1 MTNPGEWMMAR
12 RVEPWMGLA
21 MMVAVALPAAA
32 SAPLVDAA
40 AVALNGGNASNAVS
54 LATQALA
61 DASLSPHDRAQIL
74 LDRGLAHEMLGERDA
89 ALIDFTEALDA
100 RALTKPE
107 QARAYYDRGVT
118 LDEMTRTDDALGDY
132 AAAIKLL
139 PDFAAALNN
148 RANVYR
154 RTGKLDA
161 AQADYR
167 ASIQAGNAHP
177 EYPNYGLGQV
187 AEAAGNPQA
196 ARTYYQAA
204 VTANPGFALARDRL
218 AALGP
223 GADAVIQL
231 KPPGT
236 IQLKPPPAIRR
247 LPQVQPAYVQASV
260 PPALKPAL
268 NDAGGATA
276 APPPPAG
283 GLIQLGAWRSQAEA
297 ANAWSRIARA
307 SGSDL
312 AGLAPVV
319 VPVDL
324 PGKGRF
330 WRLRTDGGP
339 ELCRSLATK
348 GLSCLV
354 VRD

>member
-1 MTNPGEWMMAR
+1 MR
-12 RVEPWMGLA
+12 LRVAPWIGLA
-21 MMVAVALPAAA
+21 MMLTVLTAPAAA
-32 SAPLVDAA
+32 SPAPVDAA
-40 AVALNGGNASNAVS
+40 AVALSSGNASNALV

-61 DASLSPHDRAQIL
+61 DAGLSPHDRAQVL
-74 LDRGLAHEMLGERDA
+74 LDRGLAHEMLGEHDA
-89 ALIDFTEALDA
+89 ALVDFTESLEA

-132 AAAIKLL
+132 AAAIKLV
-139 PDFAAALNN
+139 PNFAAALNN

-161 AQADYR
+161 AQADYQ
-167 ASIQAGNAHP
+167 ASIQAGNPHP

-187 AEAAGNPQA
+187 AEAVGNPDA
-196 ARTYYQAA
+196 ARAYYQAA
-204 VTANPGFALARDRL
+204 LTANPQFALAHDRL
-218 AALGP
+218 AALGG

-236 IQLKPPPAIRR
+236 IQLKPPAIRR
-247 LPQVQPAYVQASV
+247 LTQVQPAYVQAST
-260 PPALKPAL
+260 PPTLKPAL
-268 NDAGGATA
+268 NEGRITA
-276 APPPPAG
+276 ASTPAPSATG
-283 GLIQLGAWRSQAEA
+283 TIQLGAWRSQAEA
-297 ANAWSRIARA
+297 ANAWSRIARV

-312 AGLAPVV
+312 AGLMPQVMA
-319 VPVDL
+319 VDL
-324 PGKGRF
+324 PGKGRY

-339 ELCRSLATK
+339 ELCRSLTAK

>member
-1 MTNPGEWMMAR
+1 MGL
-12 RVEPWMGLA
+12 GLA
-21 MMVAVALPAAA
+21 MMAAVALPAAA
-32 SAPLVDAA
+32 SPPLVDAA
-40 AVALNGGNASNAVS
+40 AVALNGGNASNAAN

-61 DASLSPHDRAQIL
+61 DTGLSPHDRARVL
-74 LDRGLAHEMLGERDA
+74 LDRGLAHEMLGEHDA
-89 ALIDFTEALDA
+89 ALVDFTEAVDVH
-100 RALTKPE
+100 ALTKPE

-161 AQADYR
+161 AQADYQ
-167 ASIQAGNAHP
+167 ASIHAGNPHP

-196 ARTYYQAA
+196 ARAYYQAA

-231 KPPGT
+231 KPPGA
-236 IQLKPPPAIRR
+236 IQLKPPAIRR

-268 NDAGGATA
+268 NDAGGA
-276 APPPPAG
+276 APPPAAG
-283 GLIQLGAWRSQAEA
+283 QIQLGAWRSQAEA
-297 ANAWSRIARA
+297 ANAWSRIARV

-312 AGLAPVV
+312 AGLAPQV

-339 ELCRSLATK
+339 ELCRSLAAK